1 MEEEI
6 IKKPEKSPED
16 ILTGPPQP
24 ENLGGEEKKS
34 EVVEKTAEIKIE
46 ETKKDKPK
54 PFSGFGKRTGGGGQN
69 RGRGGRDNRRH
80 DGRKE
85 EKPEFEQKL
94 LDIRRTARM
103 VAGGRRFNF
112 RALVIIGNKKGK
124 VGIGVAKGADV
135 TIAVEKAVNQAKK
148 VLIEVPIT
156 ENKSISQMI
165 EAKFGAARVMLK
177 PAQKGRGVIAGGAVR
192 VICNLVGIEN
202 VVSKIIG
209 RTTNKLN
216 NAQATIEALKKLS

>member
-1 MEEEI
+1 MI
-6 IKKPEKSPED
+6 
-16 ILTGPPQP
+16 
-24 ENLGGEEKKS
+24 EEKKEETKEVPTVAPINIGTEVEGKKL
-34 EVVEKTAEIKIE
+34 EVVEKTAEVKVDEIK
-46 ETKKDKPK
+46 KNQPKSGKPGRRDGR
-54 PFSGFGKRTGGGGQN
+54 SGGGG
-69 RGRGGRDNRRH
+69 RSGSGRGGRRQ

-103 VAGGRRFNF
+103 VSGGRRFSF
-112 RALVIIGNKKGK
+112 RALVVIGNKKGK
-124 VGIGVAKGADV
+124 VGVGLAKGADV

-148 VLIEVPIT
+148 VLIEVPIN

-165 EAKFGAARVMLK
+165 EAKFGAAKVMLK
-177 PAQKGRGVIAGGAVR
+177 PAQKGKGIIAGGAVR
-192 VICNLVGIEN
+192 VICSLVGIEN

>member
-6 IKKPEKSPED
+6 KNNKTIEKPAEPVAEIKNTEKKPEATRPGRFERR
-16 ILTGPPQP
+16 G
-24 ENLGGEEKKS
+24 
-34 EVVEKTAEIKIE
+34 
-46 ETKKDKPK
+46 
-54 PFSGFGKRTGGGGQN
+54 
-69 RGRGGRDNRRH
+69 GRGGRGGGGRRS

-103 VAGGRRFNF
+103 VAGGRRFSF
-112 RALVIIGNKKGK
+112 RALVVIGNKKGR
-124 VGIGVAKGADV
+124 VGVGLAKGADV

-148 VLIEVPIT
+148 YLIDVPIT
-156 ENKSISQMI
+156 ENKSIPQMV
-165 EAKFGAARVMLK
+165 EAKFGAAKVMLK
-177 PAQKGRGVIAGGAVR
+177 PAQKGRGIIAGGAVR
-192 VICNLVGIEN
+192 VICSLAGIEN

-216 NAQATIEALKKLS
+216 NAEAAIEALKKLS

>member
-1 MEEEI
+1 MEEETKNKETI
-6 IKKPEKSPED
+6 ERPVESVAEIKNTDKKPEIIKSGKFEKR
-16 ILTGPPQP
+16 
-24 ENLGGEEKKS
+24 GG
-34 EVVEKTAEIKIE
+34 
-46 ETKKDKPK
+46 
-54 PFSGFGKRTGGGGQN
+54 
-69 RGRGGRDNRRH
+69 GRGGRGGGGRRQ
-80 DGRKE
+80 DGRKT

-103 VAGGRRFNF
+103 VAGGRRFSF
-112 RALVIIGNKKGK
+112 RALVVIGNKKGR
-124 VGIGVAKGADV
+124 VGVGLAKGADV

-148 VLIEVPIT
+148 YLIDVPIT

-177 PAQKGRGVIAGGAVR
+177 PAQKGRGIIAGGAVR
-192 VICNLVGIEN
+192 VICSLVGIEN

-216 NAQATIEALKKLS
+216 NAEAAIKALKKLS

>member
-1 MEEEI
+1 MAEEI
-6 IKKPEKSPED
+6 KDAQLEHSPDETPKETKDDVVETTAEVKVEEIKKEQPKSF
-16 ILTGPPQP
+16 G
-24 ENLGGEEKKS
+24 K
-34 EVVEKTAEIKIE
+34 
-46 ETKKDKPK
+46 
-54 PFSGFGKRTGGGGQN
+54 FGKRSGGGGQN
-69 RGRGGRDNRRH
+69 RGGGRDGRRH

-165 EAKFGAARVMLK
+165 EAKFGAAKVMLK
-177 PAQKGRGVIAGGAVR
+177 PAQKGRGIIAGGAVR

>member
-1 MEEEI
+1 MAEEIKTEEI
-6 IKKPEKSPED
+6 IKETTEKPV
-16 ILTGPPQP
+16 
-24 ENLGGEEKKS
+24 
-34 EVVEKTAEIKIE
+34 EVPRVEKPGTFKSDRF
-46 ETKKDKPK
+46 DKR
-54 PFSGFGKRTGGGGQN
+54 G
-69 RGRGGRDNRRH
+69 GRGGRGNSGGGRGGRRQ

-103 VAGGRRFNF
+103 VAGGRRFSF
-112 RALVIIGNKKGK
+112 RALVVIGNKKGK
-124 VGIGVAKGADV
+124 VGVGLAKGSDV

-148 VLIEVPIT
+148 YLIEVPIT

-177 PAQKGRGVIAGGAVR
+177 PAQKGRGIIAGGTVR
-192 VICNLVGIEN
+192 VICSLVGIEN
-202 VVSKIIG
+202 IVSKIIG

-216 NAQATIEALKKLS
+216 NAEATIKALKKLS